1 MSPCSQ
7 ASLYP
12 RRLWLGEAAAF
23 ALGVEAVALGTLLS
37 APSAVRGGAAALCLA
52 ALVVTVASAVTW
64 GRRPRTRG
72 E

>member
-37 APSAVRGGAAALCLA
+37 APSAVRGGAALC
-52 ALVVTVASAVTW
+52 VS
-64 GRRPRTRG
+64 PRTW
-72 E
+72 